1 MIFNMSKTKKKTG
14 KTSTGDEAKTD
25 TKNKPKPAEHLEIEE
40 QEGFDFGGLP
50 QRDLKKSLGC
60 G

>member
-1 MIFNMSKTKKKTG
+1 MAKKKTNS
-14 KTSTGDEAKTD
+14 KKQ
-25 TKNKPKPAEHLEIEE
+25 KPKEE
-40 QEGFDFGGLP
+40 PVLPKEDQEKPFDFGGLP

>member
-1 MIFNMSKTKKKTG
+1 MSKKKAEPTKKEKEEKTIPLPP
-14 KTSTGDEAKTD
+14 KEDPE
-25 TKNKPKPAEHLEIEE
+25 KP
-40 QEGFDFGGLP
+40 FDFGGLP

>member
-1 MIFNMSKTKKKTG
+1 MSKKKAEIQK
-14 KTSTGDEAKTD
+14 KEK
-25 TKNKPKPAEHLEIEE
+25 KNSPPIKEEEKKP
-40 QEGFDFGGLP
+40 FDFGGLP